1 MTIITKING
10 QCNSSGTREFLVSS
24 AQDITKLPRYG
35 VKGTLDGDTVVNAPC
50 AIGSTA
56 LVATGTTTEV
66 YILSPNNTWVKM

>member
-1 MTIITKING
+1 MTTITKVSG
-10 QCNSSGTREFLVSS
+10 QCNATNTREFLLSS
-24 AQDITKLPRYG
+24 ADDISKLPKSD
-35 VKGTLDGDTVVNAPC
+35 VKGTFKDDTTLNAPC